1 MKRMTIT
8 LIAPRQRQLFFFF
21 TLKKRR
27 IRRRFQK
34 FASKPG

>member
-1 MKRMTIT
+1 MTIT

-21 TLKKRR
+21 TFQKRR

-34 FASKPG
+34 FASQAG